1 MNENNEKKITDEAT
15 EPETASEQKENSQTS
30 AKNKSVKSKDKKK
43 NKKLVTIILIV
54 FLALIV
60 AIVGVVGF
68 YVQNKLNRITIDDS
82 TTLAYDEPFTSPKQD
97 DVVDFG
103 EINDAVGNDLD
114 SIITDWSTNGGEK
127 MRNSNVINVLL
138 IGSDASVEDADRSSI
153 TEKGNTD
160 AMILVSIDK
169 ANKTIKMVSF
179 MRDSYT
185 YMHGWDH
192 CAKLN
197 AACANGG
204 PGYLVEVIENDYKIA
219 IDGYVLVD
227 FDSFRQVIDVLGG
240 VNVDVPTYVANH
252 LTTKTDG
259 YFPRGE
265 GVLLNGDQALQ
276 FSRVRHTDAD
286 GDVSRV
292 ERQRQVISAII
303 DKCKGATL
311 SQING
316 VFDAILANVRT
327 NIGKKEILNYATEAV
342 TNGWA
347 NFTITEITMPGQNAR
362 YGLSAKSWIWV
373 IDYPLAAQDLQKAL
387 YGKTNISLPEDRKT
401 SIDVVG
407 GYVVK

>member
-1 MNENNEKKITDEAT
+1 MSENNEKKIIDEAT
-15 EPETASEQKENSQTS
+15 ESETVTEKEENPQIS
-30 AKNKSVKSKDKKK
+30 AEEKNEKPKDKKK
-43 NKKLVTIILIV
+43 NKKLAVIILAV
-54 FLALIV
+54 FLALIAIIV
-60 AIVGVVGF
+60 AVVGII
-68 YVQNKLNRITIDDS
+68 VNDKLNKITIDNS
-82 TTLAYDEPFTSPKQD
+82 TTLNYDEPFTSPKQE

-127 MRNSNVINVLL
+127 MRNSNVLNVLL
-138 IGSDASVEDADRSSI
+138 IGSDASVEDADRASI

-185 YMHGWDH
+185 YMHGWGH

-204 PGYLVEVIENDYKIA
+204 PAYLVEVIENDYKIE

-252 LTTKTDG
+252 LTTKLDG

-265 GVLLNGDQALQ
+265 GVLLNGEQALA

-311 SQING
+311 SQINS
-316 VFDAILANVRT
+316 VFDAVLANVRT

-362 YGLSAKSWIWV
+362 YGLSAKAWIWV

-387 YGKTNISLPEDRKT
+387 YGQTNISLPEDRKT
-401 SIDVVG
+401 AIDVVG

>member
-1 MNENNEKKITDEAT
+1 MNENNEKKINDEVT
-15 EPETASEQKENSQTS
+15 ESETVNEQEENPQTS
-30 AKNKSVKSKDKKK
+30 AEKKDEKPKDKKK
-43 NKKLVTIILIV
+43 HKKSTIILAV
-54 FLALIV
+54 FLVLIAVIV
-60 AIVGVVGF
+60 AVVGVF
-68 YVQNKLNRITIDDS
+68 INNKLNKIIIDDS
-82 TTLAYDEPFTSPKQD
+82 TTLNYNDPFTAPKEE

-127 MRNSNVINVLL
+127 MRSSNVLNILL
-138 IGSDASVEDADRSSI
+138 VGSDASVEDSDRASI

-169 ANKTIKMVSF
+169 ANKKINMVSF

-185 YMHGWDH
+185 YMHGWGH

-204 PGYLVEVIENDYKIA
+204 PAYLVEVIENDYKIE

-252 LTTKTDG
+252 LTTKLDG

-316 VFDAILANVRT
+316 VFDAVLANVRT

-342 TNGWA
+342 TDGWA
-347 NFTITEITMPGQNAR
+347 NFTINEITMPGQNAR
-362 YGLSAKSWIWV
+362 YGLSAKAWIWV

-387 YGKTNISLPEDRKT
+387 YGKTNITLHEDRKT
-401 SIDVVG
+401 AIDIVG